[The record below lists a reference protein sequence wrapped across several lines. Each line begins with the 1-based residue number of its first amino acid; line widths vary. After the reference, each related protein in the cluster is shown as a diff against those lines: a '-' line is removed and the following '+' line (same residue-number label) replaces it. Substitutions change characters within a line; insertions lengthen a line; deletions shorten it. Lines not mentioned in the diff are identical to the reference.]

1 MLNNK
6 YLAIVLSVIAVVA
19 VVYQVFFNKTSTP
32 AVNRARA
39 SEASRTPAFTPPP
52 QPEPGALPQAL
63 ATTSPQDNGEG
74 PVIDA
79 DSPILLKRVYDEPLE
94 KYPRQELPEEYG
106 RDIFSA
112 PPKTEY
118 ETTEDTEE
126 PTDFRF
132 RLNSI
137 LIDRGRRIAVI
148 NDTILFVGD
157 TIAGAR
163 VVSIQ
168 DKRVLLKLR
177 DKNIVLSNEP
187 GIDSIKKSGGK
198 GDI

>member
-6 YLAIVLSVIAVVA
+6 YLAVVLSVVAVVA
-19 VVYQVFFNKTSTP
+19 VVYQVFFSKPSKP
-32 AVNRARA
+32 AGPRAAA
-39 SEASRTPAFTPPP
+39 SEASTAPAFTPPS
-52 QPEPGALPQAL
+52 QPGPRDLPQ
-63 ATTSPQDNGEG
+63 SPAPGGSQGNEDG

-94 KYPRQELPEEYG
+94 KYPRQELPKEFG

-118 ETTEDTEE
+118 ETADDAGE

-157 TIAGAR
+157 TIAGAT
-163 VVSIQ
+163 VESIQ
-168 DKRVLLKLR
+168 EKRVLLKLR

-187 GIDSIKKSGGK
+187 GIDTIKKAGGK

>member
-19 VVYQVFFNKTSTP
+19 VVYQVFFNKTSAP
-32 AVNRARA
+32 VVNRGQS
-39 SEASRTPAFTPPP
+39 SEASTTPAFTPPTH
-52 QPEPGALPQAL
+52 PESGTLSQAP
-63 ATTSPQDNGEG
+63 TTTGLQDNGEG

-94 KYPRQELPEEYG
+94 KYPRQELPDEYG

-118 ETTEDTEE
+118 ETTESIEE
-126 PTDFRF
+126 PIDLRF

-163 VVSIQ
+163 VESIQ

-187 GIDSIKKSGGK
+187 GIDSIKKAGGK
-198 GDI
+198 SDI